1 MSRSRTSTELRRTR
15 FQGLRV
21 RRPAVAML
29 GCAMAASFAVTV
41 PAHAATPA
49 AGPPT
54 PGIATVGIP
63 TMALPSGALPELRPV
78 SQVVVSTSVGAK
90 QESVVTPTWP
100 RVATG
105 ERTVLPTPLGPAHR
119 VADQT
124 AAAGDVVRIGN
135 LELRRP
141 RAVSPQLASDISA
154 GSGELVAGISDVLR
168 SNGVSTARADKVAEQ
183 MVGDAAVGGVI
194 GAGVAAP
201 LALAVGGVVGGGLGL
216 LFGIPFLPTGL
227 VVGPLVGTALVA
239 TLVALPA
246 VAAGVAIGAAHGY
259 DQGWKVP
266 LNRKPAKRPQ
276 PTAVSLDRAPAQV
289 APPVPATAIR
299 RLSPVPAVKQVSPV
313 PGVKRVTPTPAV
325 KQIAPSAP
333 ARRNAVPCTWTRMA
347 EVALQGGGIGNC

>member
-1 MSRSRTSTELRRTR
+1 
-15 FQGLRV
+15 
-21 RRPAVAML
+21 
-29 GCAMAASFAVTV
+29 MAASFAVTV

-63 TMALPSGALPELRPV
+63 TMALPSGALSDLRPV
-78 SQVVVSTSVGAK
+78 SQVVLSTSSGPE
-90 QESVVTPTWP
+90 QESVVTSTWP
-100 RVATG
+100 RVAAG
-105 ERTVLPTPLGPAHR
+105 ERTIRPTPLGPAR
-119 VADQT
+119 PVADQT

-141 RAVSPQLASDISA
+141 RAVSRQLAADISA

-325 KQIAPSAP
+325 KQIAPSVP
-333 ARRNAVPCTWTRMA
+333 ARRDATPCTWGRLA
-347 EVALQGGGIGNC
+347 EVALQGGVIGSC